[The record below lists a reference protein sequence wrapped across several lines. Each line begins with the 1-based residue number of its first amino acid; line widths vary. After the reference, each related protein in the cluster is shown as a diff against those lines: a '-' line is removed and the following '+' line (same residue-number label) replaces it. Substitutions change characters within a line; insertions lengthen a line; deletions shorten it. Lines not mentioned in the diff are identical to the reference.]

1 MPLPAQ
7 SQPHTPAQT
16 DPDMVIQVID
26 IGTVNNDNDV
36 TFRADPVRDHNIQ
49 VRDVNVM
56 ICDGIPQMAPLDP
69 LDRTST

>member
-1 MPLPAQ
+1 
-7 SQPHTPAQT
+7 
-16 DPDMVIQVID
+16 MVIQVID

-49 VRDVNVM
+49 VRDVDVM